1 MELDRLNVFDV
12 ETFPSVF
19 TFAAGNMSS
28 RMMKVFEISDR
39 KDQREQLFDYLD
51 TVKAQNGYLV
61 GFNNVG
67 FDYPVVHFLLNNP
80 DCSVLEI
87 YHKAMSIIE
96 SDDRFGHIIRD
107 KDCYVPQ
114 IDLYKIHHFDN
125 KARATSLKML
135 EFNMRMPT
143 IEDMPVELGKMLTS
157 DEIDILIAYN
167 KSDVKATVLFLEK
180 SMEAI
185 EFREELS
192 IKYGKNILNFND
204 TKIGKDHFA
213 TELEKRNEGSCYM
226 RVGGQRVMRQTKRDK
241 IDLSECILPY
251 IELNRPE
258 FKAVLEWFKVQTIT
272 ETKGVFTDLLE
283 SDLGD
288 VAKYARLTLK
298 RKKFQAQP
306 TQQQIDEMLQKTPMG
321 WLSEDLL
328 KSGKVS
334 YYWNWKV
341 VDSLN
346 VVVDGLEWVFGTGGI
361 HASIESQFV
370 YADDQ
375 NLIKDVDVASFYPNL
390 SIKNRVYPEHL
401 GEDFCD
407 IYQDI
412 YDERKRHPK
421 KSALNLAMKLAL
433 NGTYGASNDQ
443 YSPMYDPKFTMTITI
458 NGQLSLCMLAEK
470 LLEIEGLSI
479 IMANTDGLTYKCPRV
494 NAHLAEKVC
503 SDWCELTKLELEDV
517 EYSMMAIADVNS
529 YVAKYDG
536 GVKCKGRYAY
546 EGLGWH
552 QNHSNLIIPMAA
564 VKHITEG
571 IDIDEFVRNHDN
583 VFDFMS
589 RTKVPRSSKLMLVH
603 EDGTE
608 DKLQNICRY
617 YISTGGGSLV
627 KVMPALDK
635 PDIWY
640 VYSNGTDEVEIKS
653 AADVAKYTKKGYT
666 LFREWNKPREERRIG
681 INTGQR
687 VKPCNN
693 MLDFDNTIDY
703 DWYVQEAK
711 RLANLSVELES
722 DDEA

>member
-1 MELDRLNVFDV
+1 M
-12 ETFPSVF
+12 
-19 TFAAGNMSS
+19 
-28 RMMKVFEISDR
+28 
-39 KDQREQLFDYLD
+39 
-51 TVKAQNGYLV
+51 
-61 GFNNVG
+61 
-67 FDYPVVHFLLNNP
+67 
-80 DCSVLEI
+80 
-87 YHKAMSIIE
+87 
-96 SDDRFGHIIRD
+96 
-107 KDCYVPQ
+107 
-114 IDLYKIHHFDN
+114 
-125 KARATSLKML
+125 
-135 EFNMRMPT
+135 
-143 IEDMPVELGKMLTS
+143 
-157 DEIDILIAYN
+157 
-167 KSDVKATVLFLEK
+167 
-180 SMEAI
+180 
-185 EFREELS
+185 
-192 IKYGKNILNFND
+192 
-204 TKIGKDHFA
+204 
-213 TELEKRNEGSCYM
+213 
-226 RVGGQRVMRQTKRDK
+226 
-241 IDLSECILPY
+241 
-251 IELNRPE
+251 
-258 FKAVLEWFKVQTIT
+258 
-272 ETKGVFTDLLE
+272 
-283 SDLGD
+283 
-288 VAKYARLTLK
+288 
-298 RKKFQAQP
+298 
-306 TQQQIDEMLQKTPMG
+306 
-321 WLSEDLL
+321 
-328 KSGKVS
+328 
-334 YYWNWKV
+334 
-341 VDSLN
+341 
-346 VVVDGLEWVFGTGGI
+346 
-361 HASIESQFV
+361 
-370 YADDQ
+370 
-375 NLIKDVDVASFYPNL
+375 ASFYPNL

-443 YSPMYDPKFTMTITI
+443 YSPMYDPNFTMTITI

-470 LLEIEGLSI
+470 LLEIDGLSI

-494 NAHLAEKVC
+494 SAHLAEKVC
-503 SDWCELTKLELEDV
+503 ADWCELTKLELEDV
-517 EYSMMAIADVNS
+517 EYNMMAIADVNS

-546 EGLGWH
+546 DGLGWH

-635 PDIWY
+635 PDIWC

-653 AADVAKYTKKGYT
+653 AADIAKYTKKGYN
-666 LFREWNKPREERRIG
+666 LVREWNKPREERRIG
-681 INTGQR
+681 INTGQK

-711 RLANLSVELES
+711 KLANLYVELES
-722 DDEA
+722 SDEA